1 MKLLE
6 QWKRDK
12 EARLNRPREARRLA
26 REHPDAPAET
36 FFTADELE
44 CLKIELQ
51 IAGGKFRLPTTI
63 MDAMTIVGAMMGM
76 ATRRGELV
84 YLPSLK
90 TLERAF
96 ERLETLVAGLPAF
109 RRREAARAREEEARA
124 REEERSARGGTA

>member
-1 MKLLE
+1 MNLLE
-6 QWKRDK
+6 QWKRDR
-12 EARLNRPREARRLA
+12 EARLDRPREARRLA

-109 RRREAARAREEEARA
+109 RRREVARA